1 MARYLILLLLLHACA
16 SSTGVGHAR
25 VLKDGESQL
34 AFGAELGAGLAQ
46 LSPGQPAPGPWLQ
59 LGAGYRRG
67 FFGIEGG
74 ARIWGFGLP
83 SRFFTFGGAFDVKVP
98 LLVAPSLEEGF
109 DLSLGLDTGYHQINV
124 ARVPAHLFVAQV
136 PLTFGVNLGGGDQ
149 LIFGVRL
156 VDQAMTGPDVTPV
169 NMLFFGGS
177 LGFAWRPLAML
188 EVRPE
193 LVLLYS
199 PVSFNGL
206 VEDGER
212 RGLTIVQIGLGNVLI
227 L

>member
-1 MARYLILLLLLHACA
+1 MQ
-16 SSTGVGHAR
+16 GP
-25 VLKDGESQL
+25 
-34 AFGAELGAGLAQ
+34 GAEAAPEPSTQ

-67 FFGIEGG
+67 FLGIEGG
-74 ARIWGFGLP
+74 ARLWGFGLP
-83 SRFFTFGGAFDVKVP
+83 NRFFTLGGALDVKVP
-98 LLVAPSLEEGF
+98 LIAAPSIERDF
-109 DLSLGLDTGYHQINV
+109 DLSLGLDLGYHQINV
-124 ARVPAHLFVAQV
+124 ARVPTHLFASQ
-136 PLTFGVNLGGGDQ
+136 LLLSFGWNLGGGDQ
-149 LIFGVRL
+149 LVLGARL
-156 VDQAMTGPDVTPV
+156 VDHVMTGPSVHPV
-169 NMLFFGGS
+169 NMLFGGGS

-193 LVLLYS
+193 LVVLYS

-206 VEDGER
+206 IEDGER